1 VLIATTD
8 PGTATNHT
16 GLVLL
21 AVLALVLYLGQRA
34 ATGRRNART
43 CARYGHAPDPETVG
57 TRGERCA
64 RCGTRLR

>member
-1 VLIATTD
+1 MLIATTD
-8 PGTATNHT
+8 PGHATNTT

-34 ATGRRNART
+34 ASGRRNART
-43 CARYGHAPDPETVG
+43 CARYGHVPDPETIG
-57 TRGERCA
+57 TWRERCG